1 MQFMPSAAAEALP
14 HAQPGV
20 RRYARRRRSVRHS
33 TILGKHG
40 HSFRLPNMTKSAL
53 LKLRFYS
60 VTSTQLPTFQ
70 QSTLSSVGFDWR
82 EFRTKDLKAVQK

>member
-1 MQFMPSAAAEALP
+1 MQFMLAATVEALP

-20 RRYARRRRSVRHS
+20 RRYARRRRRVRHS

-40 HSFRLPNMTKSAL
+40 HSLRFPNMTKSTL

-60 VTSTQLPTFQ
+60 ITSTQLPTSQ
-70 QSTLSSVGFDWR
+70 QSTLSSVGLDWR
-82 EFRTKDLKAVQK
+82 EFRTMDSEAVQE